1 MRWML
6 GVMIKVL
13 LVSSAWFALAQAGEK
28 TEQEIRA
35 EYHLHFADSLETA
48 GAFQGAILVYKMVA
62 ELYPNTTYY
71 ASAVRNLGHLYVNPF
86 NSAANDSIALYWFA
100 RHLEIS
106 WLPRGERTRS
116 VIISSLIRERM
127 AVASNEAKRLQM
139 IDSLTTVSRIQA
151 SELELRSKKIAD
163 LQSELEQTD
172 NDLQI
177 LLEFQKNPGVARQD
191 TLNRTASTNAQRIAE
206 ASDLQQSKDRTKQ
219 SADQLQKLREIDLRA
234 LQRRTRR

>member
-1 MRWML
+1 MKTRGVVFGAML
-6 GVMIKVL
+6 CWAAGL
-13 LVSSAWFALAQAGEK
+13 AFAGGEK
-28 TEQEIRA
+28 TEQELRA

-71 ASAVRNLGHLYVNPF
+71 ASAVRNLGYLYINPF
-86 NSAANDSIALYWFA
+86 NDASNDSLALFWFA

-116 VIISSLIRERM
+116 VIISSLVRERM
-127 AVASNEAKRLQM
+127 NVTNVETKRLQV

-151 SELELRSKKIAD
+151 SELELRAKKIAE

-177 LLEFQKNPGVARQD
+177 LLEFQKNPTVARQD
-191 TLNRTASTNAQRIAE
+191 TLNRPTTLNAQKIAE
-206 ASDLQQSKDRTKQ
+206 AADLQQSKDRSKQ

-234 LQRRTRR
+234 LQRRTKR